1 MSGARRAASQAAAAA
16 AAPVRTA
23 RQQAGDRAEALA
35 LQALCARGWQPI
47 ARNVRC
53 KAGEI
58 DLIMR
63 DGDTIVFVEV
73 RQRGRVDFGGA
84 AASVGAAKRQRIL
97 RTAQWW
103 LLGRYGQRAWPA
115 CRFDVIA
122 FDADDHPRWLP
133 AAFDADG

>member
-1 MSGARRAASQAAAAA
+1 MTAGGRAPAGAARSAAGA
-16 AAPVRTA
+16 RTA

-35 LQALCARGWQPI
+35 LQALLARGWQPV

-58 DLIMR
+58 DLVMR
-63 DGDTIVFVEV
+63 DGDTLVFVEV
-73 RQRGRVDFGGA
+73 RRRRSDKFGGA
-84 AASVGAAKRQRIL
+84 AASVDAAKRQRIL

-115 CRFDVIA
+115 CRFDVVT
-122 FDADDHPRWLP
+122 FGADDRMHWLP
-133 AAFDADG
+133 AAFDAQG

>member
-1 MSGARRAASQAAAAA
+1 MTVHRRASPDAS
-16 AAPVRTA
+16 APTATARTA
-23 RQQAGDRAEALA
+23 RQRSGDAAEALA
-35 LQALCARGWQPI
+35 LEALVARGWQPV

-63 DGDTIVFVEV
+63 DGQTLVFVEV
-73 RQRGRVDFGGA
+73 RRRRSNNFGGA
-84 AASVGAAKRQRIL
+84 AASVDAAKRLRIL

-122 FDADDHPRWLP
+122 FDASDHMHWLP
-133 AAFDADG
+133 AAFDAHG